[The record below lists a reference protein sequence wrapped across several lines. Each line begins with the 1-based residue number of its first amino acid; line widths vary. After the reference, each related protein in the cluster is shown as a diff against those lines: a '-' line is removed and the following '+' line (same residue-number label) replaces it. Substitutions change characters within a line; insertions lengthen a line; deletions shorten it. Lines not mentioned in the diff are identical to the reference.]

1 MEKTISLTNIKS
13 FTEWWKCRLRD
24 RLDGQAA
31 SLVIVQVGDVEASN
45 RYVRN
50 KLKDCEAVGIEG
62 ILKKFP
68 ETVTQRELEKGIQEI
83 VNEGPNG
90 IIVQLPLPK
99 HIDKDAITQLI
110 PIDMDVDGFHKNSW
124 FKPCTPLGIMKYLEH
139 NNIELAGSH
148 AVVVGRSEIVGKPM
162 AQMLLDA
169 NATVTMCHSKTKNLY
184 KHLTDANV
192 IVSAVGCPGVI
203 NASVLPKDT
212 VIVDVGINFVE
223 GKLVGDVWN
232 PSNADNVT
240 PVPGGV
246 GLLTRCALLEN
257 VVESMEKRGKVNE
270 A

>member
-1 MEKTISLTNIKS
+1 MKEAISLTNIKS
-13 FTEWWKCRLRD
+13 FTEWWKCRLKD
-24 RLDGQAA
+24 RLDGAAA
-31 SLVIVQVGDVEASN
+31 SLVIVQVGNVEASN

-68 ETVTQRELEKGIQEI
+68 ETVTQRELEKGIQKI

-99 HIDKDAITQLI
+99 HIDVAAITDLI
-110 PIDMDVDGFHKNSW
+110 PVDMDVDGFKANSW
-124 FKPCTPLGIMKYLEH
+124 FKPCTPLGIMKYLEYC
-139 NNIELAGSH
+139 NFDFTGKH

-162 AQMLLDA
+162 AKLLLDA

-184 KHLTDANV
+184 KYLADADL
-192 IVSAVGCPGVI
+192 IIAAVGCPGVV

-223 GKLVGDVWN
+223 GKLIGDVWN
-232 PSNADNVT
+232 PTEGGNVT

-257 VVESMEKRGKVNE
+257 VVESMEKRGK
-270 A
+270 

>member
-1 MEKTISLTNIKS
+1 MTTISLTNIKS

-68 ETVTQRELEKGIQEI
+68 ETVTQRELEKSIQEI

-99 HIDKDAITQLI
+99 HIDKDAITHLI
-110 PIDMDVDGFHKNSW
+110 PVDMDVDGFHKDSW
-124 FKPCTPLGIMKYLEH
+124 YKPCTPLGIMKYLEH
-139 NNIELAGSH
+139 CNVELKGKH
-148 AVVVGRSEIVGKPM
+148 AVVIGRSEIVGKPM
-162 AQMLLDA
+162 AQLLLDA
-169 NATVTMCHSKTKNLY
+169 NATVTICHSKTENLY
-184 KHLTDANV
+184 KYLADADV
-192 IVSAVGCPGVI
+192 IVSAAGCPGIV
-203 NASVLPKDT
+203 NAQVLPRDT
-212 VIVDVGINFVE
+212 VIVDVGINFVN
-223 GKLVGDVWN
+223 GKLIGDVWD
-232 PSNADNVT
+232 PVGAGNVT

>member
-1 MEKTISLTNIKS
+1 MMMKETISLTNIKS
-13 FTEWWKCRLRD
+13 FTEWWKCRLKD
-24 RLDGQAA
+24 RLDGAAA

-99 HIDKDAITQLI
+99 HIDVAAITELI
-110 PIDMDVDGFHKNSW
+110 PVDMDVDGFKANSW
-124 FKPCTPLGIMKYLEH
+124 FKPCTPLGIMKYLEYC
-139 NNIELAGSH
+139 NFDFTGKH

-162 AQMLLDA
+162 AKLLLDA
-169 NATVTMCHSKTKNLY
+169 NATVTMCHSKTENLY
-184 KHLTDANV
+184 KYLADADL
-192 IVSAVGCPGVI
+192 IIAAVGKPGVV
-203 NASVLPKDT
+203 NAAVLPESII
-212 VIVDVGINFVE
+212 IVDVGINFVD

-232 PSNADNVT
+232 PLESGNVT

-257 VVESMEKRGKVNE
+257 VVESMEKRGK
-270 A
+270 